1 MEINLDKISWR
12 HKGEN
17 LELGRT
23 NHEDRLEEN
32 NLEVQWR
39 YKSLLEEIS

>member
-17 LELGRT
+17 LELDRT
-23 NHEDRLEEN
+23 NYGYRLEEN
-32 NLEVQWR
+32 NLEV
-39 YKSLLEEIS
+39 